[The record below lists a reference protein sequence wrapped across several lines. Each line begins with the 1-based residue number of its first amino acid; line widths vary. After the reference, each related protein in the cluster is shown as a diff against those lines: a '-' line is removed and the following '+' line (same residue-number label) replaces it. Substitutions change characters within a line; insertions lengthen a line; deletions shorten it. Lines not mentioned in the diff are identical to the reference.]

1 MAVQLAQEFG
11 GTGFTADYWYAEKV
25 SINRTR
31 HVRAVY
37 RLYKDQAAHQ
47 AGKRHVGQFVFM
59 PTTPAPGTTQVNQF
73 EGLLDNAV
81 VVPGAPLAG
90 GVVV

>member
-1 MAVQLAQEFG
+1 MAVNRAEEFG
-11 GTGFTADYWYAEKV
+11 NTGFSADYWFAEKV

-37 RLYKDQAAHQ
+37 RLYKDEAAHQ

-81 VVPGAPLAG
+81 TAAGAPLDG
-90 GVVV
+90 GTVV